1 MDLNINICPNDCIV
15 ETNENKNENENLT
28 IEKGNSP
35 FDIFDE
41 ENLKN
46 ILAGK
51 YIFKNKM
58 SNLYLSDL
66 ESGNINNFNNLNSD
80 DSTNKYFKNF
90 KPSTIFSYS
99 VSFFRYFIN
108 IYNQHG
114 STCLV
119 IYFII
124 MFWLVFIR

>member
-1 MDLNINICPNDCIV
+1 MDLNIPICPNDCIV
-15 ETNENKNENENLT
+15 ETNSITSAENTTL
-28 IEKGNSP
+28 P

-41 ENLKN
+41 DNLKN
-46 ILAGK
+46 ILSGK
-51 YIFKNKM
+51 YILKSKI
-58 SNLYLSDL
+58 SNLYLQDL
-66 ESGNINNFNNLNSD
+66 ESGIPNGNNFNNSNSD

-90 KPSTIFSYS
+90 KPSTFFSCS
-99 VSFFRYFIN
+99 VSFFRYLIN

-114 STCLV
+114 SICLI

>member
-15 ETNENKNENENLT
+15 ETNGNENVT

-66 ESGNINNFNNLNSD
+66 ESGNINNFNNLNFD

-99 VSFFRYFIN
+99 VSIFRYFIN
-108 IYNQHG
+108 TYNQHG
-114 STCLV
+114 SICLV

-124 MFWLVFIR
+124 MFWIVFIR

>member
-15 ETNENKNENENLT
+15 ETNKNENVT
-28 IEKGNSP
+28 VEKGNLP

-66 ESGNINNFNNLNSD
+66 ESGITNGNNYNNSNSN

-90 KPSTIFSYS
+90 KPSIIFSYS
-99 VSFFRYFIN
+99 VSIFRYFIN

-114 STCLV
+114 SICLV

>member
-1 MDLNINICPNDCIV
+1 MDLNTTICPNDCIA
-15 ETNENKNENENLT
+15 ETNSITSTENTTL
-28 IEKGNSP
+28 P

-51 YIFKNKM
+51 YIFKSKF
-58 SNLYLSDL
+58 SNLYLQDL
-66 ESGNINNFNNLNSD
+66 ESGFTNENNSNNSNNLNFD

-114 STCLV
+114 SICLV